1 MSHHWHP
8 VLLLIFNLMSTYR
21 STYQPQTSKYL
32 TMWVSTKVISPPLFT
47 PLSVSRSGE
56 LVPEFS
62 AGFPDNVT
70 VQRESAAFLDCPV
83 KNPGDRP
90 VSYPLVNII
99 LVIRFSIIFP
109 SIADLLG
116 ENPRLAHSDQRP
128 GQVLHGWQ
136 VQCALQRGII
146 QLGSAGDL
154 IIIIIIISY
163 QLTTNPH
170 PDQIKFVQDRDGGI
184 YECQVSTSTG
194 TISRRVQLNVV
205 YPEAYIKVRS
215 RGQAACSVQHV

>member
-1 MSHHWHP
+1 MSY
-8 VLLLIFNLMSTYR
+8 V
-21 STYQPQTSKYL
+21 
-32 TMWVSTKVISPPLFT
+32 
-47 PLSVSRSGE
+47 SVSRSGE

-99 LVIRFSIIFP
+99 LYYLDFLNFS

-128 GQVLHGWQ
+128 GEVLHG
-136 VQCALQRGII
+136 
-146 QLGSAGDL
+146 
-154 IIIIIIISY
+154 
-163 QLTTNPH
+163 
-170 PDQIKFVQDRDGGI
+170 
-184 YECQVSTSTG
+184 
-194 TISRRVQLNVV
+194 
-205 YPEAYIKVRS
+205 
-215 RGQAACSVQHV
+215 

>member
-8 VLLLIFNLMSTYR
+8 VLVIIFNLMSTYR

-32 TMWVSTKVISPPLFT
+32 TMWVSTKVISPPNLT
-47 PLSVSRSGE
+47 PPSVSRSGE

-99 LVIRFSIIFP
+99 LYYLYFLNIFIHRRSP
-109 SIADLLG
+109 GWESETGTFWPTAWWG
-116 ENPRLAHSDQRP
+116 SPRMTGSMCSTKRDHSTGFCRWSDNYY
-128 GQVLHGWQ
+128 
-136 VQCALQRGII
+136 
-146 QLGSAGDL
+146 
-154 IIIIIIISY
+154 Y
-163 QLTTNPH
+163 QLITN
-170 PDQIKFVQDRDGGI
+170 
-184 YECQVSTSTG
+184 
-194 TISRRVQLNVV
+194 
-205 YPEAYIKVRS
+205 
-215 RGQAACSVQHV
+215 